1 MAQPRA
7 EIPDARPLR
16 SGEQG
21 RIPLAGGGLSFLWPR
36 LRAGRWPL
44 AGQLLAVRSF
54 RPSEQTEEPGLM
66 PLTSHSPLP
75 GHKGR
80 PVQRFVRR
88 WALAGITLG

>member
-21 RIPLAGGGLSFLWPR
+21 RTPLAGGGLCLLWPR

-54 RPSEQTEEPGLM
+54 RPSEQTSCSGA
-66 PLTSHSPLP
+66 
-75 GHKGR
+75 R
-80 PVQRFVRR
+80 PHAAYLAQPPP
-88 WALAGITLG
+88 WA